1 MKSIRLKWRVEKND
15 MLFFLA
21 MAVGVWLFGRILSET
36 SARYSLRI
44 GTEFLG
50 TAFLALGMGL
60 VLIIWLVA
68 DFYLSFQLAVGFGQT
83 RTEFLISSTISYFVY
98 IMFNLF
104 LLRFLFEIEK
114 NLVQGTEAPVL
125 LEKYSTPLWLLC
137 YGILFV
143 IAAELIG
150 TMIYYLRVKSI
161 IILLPLEFL
170 IIFAVREDKFVRQ
183 IKTAFLEFADFSGGV
198 RLLLIALIGIIGF
211 CITFFG
217 MEKSTKLLTASL

>member
-21 MAVGVWLFGRILSET
+21 MAVGLWLFGRILSET
-36 SARYSLRI
+36 PARYFLQI
-44 GTEFLG
+44 ETEFLG
-50 TAFLALGMGL
+50 TAFLAFGMGL
-60 VLIIWLVA
+60 VLMIWLMV

-143 IAAELIG
+143 VIVELLG
-150 TMIYYLRVKSI
+150 TMIYHLKNKALF
-161 IILLPLEFL
+161 ILLPLYIL
-170 IIFAVREDKFVRQ
+170 MIFAVQDDKFVRQ
-183 IKTAFLEFADFSGGV
+183 TKAVFFGFAGISEGV
-198 RLLLIALIGIIGF
+198 RLLLVTLIGAMGF

-217 MEKSTKLLTASL
+217 MKKAQNY

>member
-21 MAVGVWLFGRILSET
+21 MAVGLWLFGRILSET
-36 SARYSLRI
+36 PARYFLQI
-44 GTEFLG
+44 ETEFLG
-50 TAFLALGMGL
+50 TAFLAFGMGL
-60 VLIIWLVA
+60 VLMIWLMA

-83 RTEFLISSTISYFVY
+83 RKEFLTSGTISYFLY
-98 IMFNLF
+98 IMLHLF

-125 LEKYSTPLWLLC
+125 LEKYGTPLWLLC

-198 RLLLIALIGIIGF
+198 RLLLVALISIIGF

-217 MEKSTKLLTASL
+217 MKKAQNY

>member
-1 MKSIRLKWRVEKND
+1 MKNIRLKWRVEKND
-15 MLFFLA
+15 ILFFLA

-143 IAAELIG
+143 VIVELLG
-150 TMIYYLRVKSI
+150 TMIYHLKNKALF
-161 IILLPLEFL
+161 ILLPLYIL
-170 IIFAVREDKFVRQ
+170 MIFAVQDDKFVRQ
-183 IKTAFLEFADFSGGV
+183 TKAVFFGFAGISEGV
-198 RLLLIALIGIIGF
+198 RLLLAMGF

-217 MEKSTKLLTASL
+217 MKKAQNY

>member
-1 MKSIRLKWRVEKND
+1 MKNIRLKWRVEKND
-15 MLFFLA
+15 ILFFLA

-83 RTEFLISSTISYFVY
+83 RKEFLTSGTISYFLY

-114 NLVQGTEAPVL
+114 YFVQGAEIPEF
-125 LEKYSTPLWLLC
+125 LEKYSTPMWLFC

-143 IAAELIG
+143 AIVELLG
-150 TMIYYLRVKSI
+150 TMIYHLKNKALF
-161 IILLPLEFL
+161 ILLPLYIL
-170 IIFAVREDKFVRQ
+170 MIFAVQDDKFVRQ
-183 IKTAFLEFADFSGGV
+183 TKAAFFGFAGISEGV
-198 RLLLIALIGIIGF
+198 RLLLVTLIGAMGF

-217 MEKSTKLLTASL
+217 MKKAQNY

>member
-1 MKSIRLKWRVEKND
+1 MKNIRLKWRVEKND
-15 MLFFLA
+15 ILFFLA
-21 MAVGVWLFGRILSET
+21 MAVGLWLFGRILSET
-36 SARYSLRI
+36 PARYFLRI

-50 TAFLALGMGL
+50 TAFLAFGMGL

-83 RTEFLISSTISYFVY
+83 RTEFLISGTISYFVY
-98 IMFNLF
+98 IMFHLF

-217 MEKSTKLLTASL
+217 MKKAQNY

>member
-21 MAVGVWLFGRILSET
+21 MAVGLWLFGRILSET
-36 SARYSLRI
+36 PARYFLQI
-44 GTEFLG
+44 ETEFLG
-50 TAFLALGMGL
+50 TAFLAFGMGL
-60 VLIIWLVA
+60 VLMIWLMA

-143 IAAELIG
+143 VIVELLG
-150 TMIYYLRVKSI
+150 TMIYHLKNKALF
-161 IILLPLEFL
+161 ILLPLYIL
-170 IIFAVREDKFVRQ
+170 MIFAVQDDKFVRQ
-183 IKTAFLEFADFSGGV
+183 TKAVFFGFAGISEGV
-198 RLLLIALIGIIGF
+198 RLLLVTLIGAMGF

-217 MEKSTKLLTASL
+217 MKKAQNY

>member
-1 MKSIRLKWRVEKND
+1 MKNIRLKWRVEKND
-15 MLFFLA
+15 ILFFLA

-60 VLIIWLVA
+60 VLMIWLMV

-143 IAAELIG
+143 VIVELLG
-150 TMIYYLRVKSI
+150 TMIYHLKNKALF
-161 IILLPLEFL
+161 ILLPLYIL
-170 IIFAVREDKFVRQ
+170 MIFAVQDDKFVRQ
-183 IKTAFLEFADFSGGV
+183 TKAVFFGFADFSGGV
-198 RLLLIALIGIIGF
+198 RLLLVTLIGAIGF

-217 MEKSTKLLTASL
+217 MKKAQNY

>member
-21 MAVGVWLFGRILSET
+21 MAVGLWLFGRILSET

-83 RTEFLISSTISYFVY
+83 RKEFLIFSTISYFVY

-114 NLVQGTEAPVL
+114 YFVQGAEIPEF
-125 LEKYSTPLWLLC
+125 LEKYSTPMWLFC

-143 IAAELIG
+143 AIVELLG
-150 TMIYYLRVKSI
+150 TMIYHLKNKALF
-161 IILLPLEFL
+161 ILLPLYIL
-170 IIFAVREDKFVRQ
+170 MIFAVQDDKFVRQ
-183 IKTAFLEFADFSGGV
+183 TKAAFFGFAGISEGV
-198 RLLLIALIGIIGF
+198 RLLLVTLIGAMGF

-217 MEKSTKLLTASL
+217 MKKAQNY

>member
-21 MAVGVWLFGRILSET
+21 MAVGLWLFGRILNET
-36 SARYSLRI
+36 SARYFLQI
-44 GTEFLG
+44 ETEFLG

-60 VLIIWLVA
+60 VLMIWLVA

-83 RTEFLISSTISYFVY
+83 RKEFLTSGTISYFLY
-98 IMFNLF
+98 IMLHLF

-114 NLVQGTEAPVL
+114 NFAQGTEAPVL
-125 LEKYSTPLWLLC
+125 LEKYGTPLWLLC

-143 IAAELIG
+143 IAAELLG

-161 IILLPLEFL
+161 IILLPLEVL
-170 IIFAVREDKFVRQ
+170 IIFAVREEKFVSR
-183 IKTAFLEFADFSGGV
+183 IKAAFLEFADISGGV
-198 RLLLIALIGIIGF
+198 RLLLVILFGAVGF
-211 CITFFG
+211 GITFFG
-217 MEKSTKLLTASL
+217 MKKAQNY

>member
-21 MAVGVWLFGRILSET
+21 MAVGLWLFGRILSET
-36 SARYSLRI
+36 PARYFLQI
-44 GTEFLG
+44 ETEFLG

-83 RTEFLISSTISYFVY
+83 RTEFLTSGTISYFVY

-143 IAAELIG
+143 VIVELLG
-150 TMIYYLRVKSI
+150 TMIYHLKNKALF
-161 IILLPLEFL
+161 ILLPLYIL
-170 IIFAVREDKFVRQ
+170 MIFAVQDDKFVRQ
-183 IKTAFLEFADFSGGV
+183 TKAVFFGFAGISEGV
-198 RLLLIALIGIIGF
+198 RLLLVTLIGAMGF

-217 MEKSTKLLTASL
+217 MKKAQNY

>member
-21 MAVGVWLFGRILSET
+21 MAVGLWLFGCILNET
-36 SARYSLRI
+36 SARYFLQI
-44 GTEFLG
+44 ETEFLG

-60 VLIIWLVA
+60 VLMIWLVA

-83 RTEFLISSTISYFVY
+83 RKEFLTSGTISYFLY
-98 IMFNLF
+98 IMLHLF

-114 NLVQGTEAPVL
+114 NFAQGTEAPVL
-125 LEKYSTPLWLLC
+125 LEKYGTPLWLLC

-143 IAAELIG
+143 IAAELMG

-170 IIFAVREDKFVRQ
+170 IIFAVREEKFVSR
-183 IKTAFLEFADFSGGV
+183 IKAAFLEFADISGGV
-198 RLLLIALIGIIGF
+198 RLLLVILFGAVGF
-211 CITFFG
+211 GITFFG
-217 MEKSTKLLTASL
+217 MKKAQNY

>member
-1 MKSIRLKWRVEKND
+1 MKNIRLKWRVEKND
-15 MLFFLA
+15 ILFFLA

-217 MEKSTKLLTASL
+217 MKKEQNY

>member
-1 MKSIRLKWRVEKND
+1 MKNIRLKWRVEKND
-15 MLFFLA
+15 ILFFLA

-143 IAAELIG
+143 VIVELLG
-150 TMIYYLRVKSI
+150 TMIYHLKNKALF
-161 IILLPLEFL
+161 ILLPLYIL
-170 IIFAVREDKFVRQ
+170 MIFAVQDDKFVRQ
-183 IKTAFLEFADFSGGV
+183 TKAVFFGFAGISEGV
-198 RLLLIALIGIIGF
+198 RLLLVTLIGAMGF

-217 MEKSTKLLTASL
+217 MKKAQNY

>member
-1 MKSIRLKWRVEKND
+1 MKNIRLKWRVEKND
-15 MLFFLA
+15 ILFFLA

-83 RTEFLISSTISYFVY
+83 RTEFLISSIISYFVY

-217 MEKSTKLLTASL
+217 MKKAQNY

>member
-1 MKSIRLKWRVEKND
+1 MKNIRLKWRVEKND
-15 MLFFLA
+15 ILFFLA

-98 IMFNLF
+98 I
-104 LLRFLFEIEK
+104 
-114 NLVQGTEAPVL
+114 
-125 LEKYSTPLWLLC
+125 
-137 YGILFV
+137 
-143 IAAELIG
+143 
-150 TMIYYLRVKSI
+150 
-161 IILLPLEFL
+161 
-170 IIFAVREDKFVRQ
+170 
-183 IKTAFLEFADFSGGV
+183 AFSF
-198 RLLLIALIGIIGF
+198 
-211 CITFFG
+211 
-217 MEKSTKLLTASL
+217 

>member
-1 MKSIRLKWRVEKND
+1 MKNIRLKWRVEKND
-15 MLFFLA
+15 ILSFLA

-143 IAAELIG
+143 VIVELLG
-150 TMIYYLRVKSI
+150 TMIYHLKNKALF
-161 IILLPLEFL
+161 ILLPLYIL
-170 IIFAVREDKFVRQ
+170 MIFAVQDDKFVRQ
-183 IKTAFLEFADFSGGV
+183 TKAVFFGFAGISEGV
-198 RLLLIALIGIIGF
+198 RLLLVTLIGAMGF

-217 MEKSTKLLTASL
+217 MKKAQNY

>member
-1 MKSIRLKWRVEKND
+1 MKNIRLKWRVEKND
-15 MLFFLA
+15 ILFFLA

-125 LEKYSTPLWLLC
+125 LEKYGTPLWLLC

-143 IAAELIG
+143 IAAELMG

-170 IIFAVREDKFVRQ
+170 VIFAVREDKFVRQ

-198 RLLLIALIGIIGF
+198 RLLLVALISIIGF

-217 MEKSTKLLTASL
+217 MKKAQNY

>member
-1 MKSIRLKWRVEKND
+1 MKNIRLKWRVEKND
-15 MLFFLA
+15 ILFFLA

-36 SARYSLRI
+36 SARYSLRIGTELI

-143 IAAELIG
+143 IVAELIG

-170 IIFAVREDKFVRQ
+170 IIFAVREDKFIRQ

-198 RLLLIALIGIIGF
+198 RLIGIIGF

-217 MEKSTKLLTASL
+217 MKKAQNY

>member
-1 MKSIRLKWRVEKND
+1 MKNIRLKWRVEKND
-15 MLFFLA
+15 ILFFLT

-217 MEKSTKLLTASL
+217 MKKAQNY

>member
-1 MKSIRLKWRVEKND
+1 MKNIRLKWRVEKND
-15 MLFFLA
+15 ILFFLA

-50 TAFLALGMGL
+50 TSFLALGMGL

-217 MEKSTKLLTASL
+217 MKKAQNY

>member
-1 MKSIRLKWRVEKND
+1 MKNIRLKWRVEKND
-15 MLFFLA
+15 ILFFLA

-143 IAAELIG
+143 VIVELLG
-150 TMIYYLRVKSI
+150 TMIYHLKNKALF
-161 IILLPLEFL
+161 ILLPLYIL
-170 IIFAVREDKFVRQ
+170 MIFAVQDDKFVRQ
-183 IKTAFLEFADFSGGV
+183 TKAVFFGFAGISEGV
-198 RLLLIALIGIIGF
+198 RLLLGTLIGAMGF

-217 MEKSTKLLTASL
+217 MKKAQNY

>member
-1 MKSIRLKWRVEKND
+1 MKNIRLKWRVEKND
-15 MLFFLA
+15 ILFFLA

-211 CITFFG
+211 YITFFG
-217 MEKSTKLLTASL
+217 MKKAQNY

>member
-1 MKSIRLKWRVEKND
+1 MKNIRLKWRVEKND
-15 MLFFLA
+15 ILFFLA

-44 GTEFLG
+44 GTKFLG

-143 IAAELIG
+143 VIVELLG
-150 TMIYYLRVKSI
+150 TMIYHLKNKALF
-161 IILLPLEFL
+161 ILLPLYIL
-170 IIFAVREDKFVRQ
+170 MIFAVQDDKFVRQ
-183 IKTAFLEFADFSGGV
+183 TKAVFFGFAGISEGV
-198 RLLLIALIGIIGF
+198 RLLLVTLIGAMGF

-217 MEKSTKLLTASL
+217 MKKAQNY

>member
-1 MKSIRLKWRVEKND
+1 MKNIRLKWRVEKND
-15 MLFFLA
+15 ILFFLA

-83 RTEFLISSTISYFVY
+83 RKEFLISSIISYFVY
-98 IMFNLF
+98 SMFNLF

-114 NLVQGTEAPVL
+114 YFVQGAEIPEF
-125 LEKYSTPLWLLC
+125 LEKYSTPMWLFC

-143 IAAELIG
+143 IAAELME

-170 IIFAVREDKFVRQ
+170 VIFAVREDKFVRQ
-183 IKTAFLEFADFSGGV
+183 IKTAFLGFADFSGGV
-198 RLLLIALIGIIGF
+198 RLLLVALISIIGF

-217 MEKSTKLLTASL
+217 MKKAQNY

>member
-1 MKSIRLKWRVEKND
+1 MKNIRLKWRVEKND
-15 MLFFLA
+15 ILFFLA

-36 SARYSLRI
+36 SARYSLPI

-143 IAAELIG
+143 VIVELLG
-150 TMIYYLRVKSI
+150 TMIYHLKNKALF
-161 IILLPLEFL
+161 ILLPLYIL
-170 IIFAVREDKFVRQ
+170 MIFAVQDDKFVRQ
-183 IKTAFLEFADFSGGV
+183 TKAVFFGFAGISEGV
-198 RLLLIALIGIIGF
+198 RLLLVTLIGAMGF

-217 MEKSTKLLTASL
+217 MKKAQNY

>member
-1 MKSIRLKWRVEKND
+1 MKNVRLKWRVEKND
-15 MLFFLA
+15 ILFFLA

-217 MEKSTKLLTASL
+217 MKKAQNY

>member
-1 MKSIRLKWRVEKND
+1 MKNIRLKWRVEKND
-15 MLFFLA
+15 ILFFLV

-217 MEKSTKLLTASL
+217 MKKAQNY

>member
-1 MKSIRLKWRVEKND
+1 MEKND
-15 MLFFLA
+15 ILFFLA

-143 IAAELIG
+143 IVAELIG

-161 IILLPLEFL
+161 IILL
-170 IIFAVREDKFVRQ
+170 AVREDKFVRQ

-217 MEKSTKLLTASL
+217 MKKAQNY

>member
-1 MKSIRLKWRVEKND
+1 
-15 MLFFLA
+15 

-114 NLVQGTEAPVL
+114 NLVQGKEAPVL

-143 IAAELIG
+143 VIVELLG
-150 TMIYYLRVKSI
+150 TMIYHLKNKALF
-161 IILLPLEFL
+161 ILLPLYIL
-170 IIFAVREDKFVRQ
+170 MIFAVQDDKFVRQ
-183 IKTAFLEFADFSGGV
+183 TKAVFFGFAGISEGV
-198 RLLLIALIGIIGF
+198 RLLLVTLIGAMGF

-217 MEKSTKLLTASL
+217 MKKAQNY

>member
-21 MAVGVWLFGRILSET
+21 MAVGLWLFGRILSET
-36 SARYSLRI
+36 PARYFLQI
-44 GTEFLG
+44 ETEFLG
-50 TAFLALGMGL
+50 TAFLAFGMGL
-60 VLIIWLVA
+60 VLMIWLMA
-68 DFYLSFQLAVGFGQT
+68 DFYLSFRLAVGFGQT
-83 RTEFLISSTISYFVY
+83 RKEFLTSGTISYFLY
-98 IMFNLF
+98 IMLHLF

-143 IAAELIG
+143 VIVELLG
-150 TMIYYLRVKSI
+150 TMIYHLKNKALF
-161 IILLPLEFL
+161 ILLPLYIL
-170 IIFAVREDKFVRQ
+170 MIFAVQDDKFVRQ
-183 IKTAFLEFADFSGGV
+183 TKAVFFGFAGISEGV
-198 RLLLIALIGIIGF
+198 RLLLVTLIGAMGF

-217 MEKSTKLLTASL
+217 MKKAQNY

>member
-1 MKSIRLKWRVEKND
+1 MKNIRLKWRVEKID
-15 MLFFLA
+15 ILFFLA

-36 SARYSLRI
+36 SACYSLRI

-125 LEKYSTPLWLLC
+125 LEKYSTPLWLVC
-137 YGILFV
+137 YGVFFF
-143 IAAELIG
+143 IASEAIG

-217 MEKSTKLLTASL
+217 MKKAQNY

>member
-217 MEKSTKLLTASL
+217 MKKAQNY

>member
-1 MKSIRLKWRVEKND
+1 MKNIRLKWRVEKND
-15 MLFFLA
+15 ILFFLA

-183 IKTAFLEFADFSGGV
+183 IKPAFLEFADFSGGV

-217 MEKSTKLLTASL
+217 MKKAQNY

>member
-1 MKSIRLKWRVEKND
+1 
-15 MLFFLA
+15 

-217 MEKSTKLLTASL
+217 MKKAQNY